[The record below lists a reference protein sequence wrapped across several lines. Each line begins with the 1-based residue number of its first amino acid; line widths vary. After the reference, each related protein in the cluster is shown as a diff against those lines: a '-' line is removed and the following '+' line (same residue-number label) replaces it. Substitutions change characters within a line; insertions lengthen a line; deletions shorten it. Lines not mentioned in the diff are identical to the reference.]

1 MFLTGVCYVEVS
13 GFASIMQI
21 SRWSFSLI
29 FFFFFFM
36 TSVPHR
42 WHSLPNQLQ
51 LSHLYLCSSVCQV
64 CNPNGKTANSQLC
77 WNPHF
82 VVSQT
87 SPVTFLNFMAVKRAN
102 RFLAHWKKSPT
113 AAYPPPFPFSV
124 SRGPRGAPSLQKV
137 PDQNFEEEK
146 GKSLRAGVAQAPRR
160 TRGED
165 MGSQSPNLG

>member
-29 FFFFFFM
+29 FFFFFM

-42 WHSLPNQLQ
+42 WHSLPNRLQ
-51 LSHLYLCSSVCQV
+51 LSRLYLSSSVRQV
-64 CNPNGKTANSQLC
+64 CNLNGKTANSQLC

-87 SPVTFLNFMAVKRAN
+87 SSVTVLNFTAVKRAN
-102 RFLAHWKKSPT
+102 RFLAHGKKSPA
-113 AAYPPPFPFSV
+113 AAYPPPFPFSAG
-124 SRGPRGAPSLQKV
+124 RGPQGAPSLPKV

-146 GKSLRAGVAQAPRR
+146 GKSLGARAAQAPWR
-160 TRGED
+160 TQGED
-165 MGSQSPNLG
+165 MVSRSPNLG